1 MNSWFNKPKYKN
13 VKTKMDT
20 DFISQEAWLKCQ
32 ECDLQIFHK
41 EIENNL
47 HMCKKCGYHFRISA
61 KQRIKLLIDP
71 STFKEHFPN
80 ITTLNPLDFTDA
92 KENYRDKIKKNIK
105 KNKINE
111 CVIVGMGDVN
121 KQKIILAVMDFNFM
135 GGSMGSA
142 VGEKIYQATQ
152 LSLKK
157 KVPLVIVSSSG
168 GARMQEGILSLMQ
181 MGKTCAG
188 LEQMEKENIPFI
200 SILTDPTM
208 GGVTASFASL
218 GDIIIAEP
226 KAIIGFAGPRV
237 IEQTIK
243 QKLPKGFQRS
253 EFLLQHGF
261 IDCIVTRDNLKET
274 LTNFLVFFKH

>member
-1 MNSWFNKPKYKN
+1 MDSWFNKPKYKN
-13 VKTKMDT
+13 VKIKMET
-20 DFISQEAWLKCQ
+20 DFISQETWVKCQ

-47 HMCKKCGYHFRISA
+47 YMCKKCGYHFRINA

-71 STFKEHFPN
+71 HTFKEYFAN
-80 ITTLNPLDFTDA
+80 ITTINPLNFTDS
-92 KENYRDKIKKNIK
+92 KENYRDKIKQNIK
-105 KNKINE
+105 KNKMSE
-111 CVIVGMGDVN
+111 CVIVGTGDIN
-121 KQKIILAVMDFNFM
+121 KQKIVLAAMDFNFM

-157 KVPLVIVSSSG
+157 KIPLVIVSSSG

-188 LEQMEKENIPFI
+188 LEQMEQENLPFI

-208 GGVTASFASL
+208 GGVMASFASL

-243 QKLPKGFQRS
+243 QKLPVGFQRS
-253 EFLLQHGF
+253 EFLLEHGF
-261 IDCIVTRDNLKET
+261 IDCIVARNNLKET
-274 LTNFLVFFKH
+274 LTDFLIFFKH